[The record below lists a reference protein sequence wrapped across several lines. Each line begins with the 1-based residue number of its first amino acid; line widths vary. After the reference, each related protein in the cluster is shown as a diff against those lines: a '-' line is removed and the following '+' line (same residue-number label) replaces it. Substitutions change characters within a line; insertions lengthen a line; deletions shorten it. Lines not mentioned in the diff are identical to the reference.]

1 MKFDTTD
8 NLCVNTLRTLS
19 IDMIGKA
26 NSGHPGLPLGA
37 APLAYAIWAGSLKF
51 DPSDSEWFDRDR
63 FVLSAGHG
71 SALLYS
77 MLHLYGYGLQLD
89 DLKKFRQLDSLTP
102 GHPEYRHT
110 RGVETT
116 TGPLGQGIANAVG
129 MALAEKL
136 LAQKLNTPEFPLVD
150 HFTYVL
156 CGDGDLMEGLSY
168 EAASLAGTW
177 KLGKLICVYD
187 SNGITIEGSTNLAFT
202 EDVKKRFLAQDW
214 QVLEVEDGN
223 DLGELDS
230 AIRKARRETEQ
241 PSIIIARTHIGF
253 GSPKQ
258 DKNSVHGEP
267 LKPEEILATK
277 KALGWPSEEP
287 FFVPE
292 EAKAR
297 FTEQAEYGAKA
308 RKRWLKLWKNYAD
321 ALPEKAELAKAMLG
335 RDIPEDLFKQDAAL
349 FDDTCVGAV
358 SKASGQQTAKPMA
371 TREASGKVINLMAA
385 ALPGL
390 TGGAADL
397 GPSTKTDFV
406 KEPGRTLHFG
416 IREHAMGSILNGLAL
431 HGGLIPF
438 GATFLVF
445 SDYMRPALR
454 LAALMQT
461 PAVFVFTHDSIGVGE
476 DGPTH
481 QPVEQLMSLRLIP
494 GLLVLRPAD
503 AWETLYA
510 WEAAVRSRRP
520 TCLALSRQK
529 LPLMTQY
536 KEKIAAGVKRGA
548 YLLRGPSTVPS
559 IELIASGS
567 EVSLLFEAAVML
579 EKGGIAARIISV
591 PSFELFREQDQA
603 YRESVFLHNLPKL
616 AVEAGRSIGW
626 TELVGTEV
634 EVMGIDG
641 FGKSAPAEQVYAAL
655 GLTAEKI
662 AAAARKLV
670 K

>member
-19 IDMIGKA
+19 IDMVGQA
-26 NSGHPGLPLGA
+26 DSGHPGLPLGA
-37 APLAYAIWAGSLKF
+37 APLAYAVWAGHLKF
-51 DPSDSEWFDRDR
+51 FPSDPAWFDRDR

-71 SALLYS
+71 SSMLYS
-77 MLHLYGYGLQLD
+77 MLHLYGYGLQLE

-102 GHPEYRHT
+102 GHPEYGHT
-110 RGVETT
+110 KGVETT
-116 TGPLGQGIANAVG
+116 TGPLGQGFANAVG

-136 LAQKLNTPEFPLVD
+136 LAEKLNTPEFALVD

-168 EAASLAGTW
+168 EAASLAGTM
-177 KLGKLICVYD
+177 KLGKLICLYD

-202 EDVKKRFLAQDW
+202 EDVKKRFQAQDW
-214 QVLEVEDGN
+214 QVIEVENGN
-223 DLGELDS
+223 DLDEIDA
-230 AIRKARRETEQ
+230 AIKKAKRETES
-241 PSIIIARTHIGF
+241 PSIIIAKTHIGF
-253 GSPKQ
+253 ASPKQ

-277 KALGWPSEEP
+277 KALGWPSTEP

-292 EAKAR
+292 EAQAR
-297 FTEQAEYGAKA
+297 FTAQAAAGEND
-308 RKRWLKLWKNYAD
+308 RKRWLKLWKKYSE

-335 RDIPEDLFKQDAAL
+335 REIPEGLFNPDSAF
-349 FDDTCVGAV
+349 FD
-358 SKASGQQTAKPMA
+358 KAMA
-371 TREASGKVINLMAA
+371 TREASGKVINLLAD
-385 ALPGL
+385 ALPGF
-390 TGGAADL
+390 TGGSADL
-397 GPSTKTDFV
+397 GPSTKTDFI
-406 KEPGRTLHFG
+406 KEPARTLHFG
-416 IREHAMGSILNGLAL
+416 IREHAMGSIINGMAL

-454 LAALMQT
+454 LAAVMQA

-481 QPVEQLMSLRLIP
+481 QPVEHLMSLRLIP

-503 AWETLYA
+503 AWETLHA
-510 WEAAVRSRRP
+510 WETAVRSKRP
-520 TCLALSRQK
+520 ACIALSRQK

-536 KEKIAAGVKRGA
+536 REKIAAGLKRGA

-567 EVSLLFEAAVML
+567 EVSMLFEAAALL
-579 EKGGIAARIISV
+579 EKDGIAARIISV
-591 PSFELFREQDQA
+591 PSFELFREQDKA
-603 YRESVFLHNLPKL
+603 YRDSVFLPNLPKL

-634 EVMGIDG
+634 ETIGVES
-641 FGKSAPAEQVYAAL
+641 FGKSAPAGQVYAAL
-655 GLTAEKI
+655 GITPEKI
-662 AAAARKLV
+662 AAAAKKLV

>member
-8 NLCVNTLRTLS
+8 KLCVNTLRTLS
-19 IDMIGKA
+19 IDMVGKA
-26 NSGHPGLPLGA
+26 DSGHPGLPLGA

-51 DPSDSEWFDRDR
+51 DPADAEWFDRDR

-71 SALLYS
+71 SSLLYS
-77 MLHLYGYGLQLD
+77 LLHLYGYGLQLD

-102 GHPEYRHT
+102 GHPEHRHT
-110 RGVETT
+110 RGVEMT
-116 TGPLGQGIANAVG
+116 TGPLGQGFASAVG

-136 LAQKLNTPEFPLVD
+136 LAEKLNTPDFPLVD
-150 HFTYVL
+150 HNTYIL
-156 CGDGDLMEGLSY
+156 CGDGDLMEGVSY
-168 EAASLAGTW
+168 EAASLAGTM

-187 SNGITIEGSTNLAFT
+187 SNGITIEGSTGLAFT

-214 QVLEVEDGN
+214 QVIEVEDGN
-223 DLGELDS
+223 DLDELDS
-230 AIRKARRETEQ
+230 AIRKAKRETEK
-241 PSIIIARTHIGF
+241 PSIVIAKTHIGF
-253 GSPKQ
+253 ASPKQ

-277 KALGWPSEEP
+277 KALGWPSEEA

-292 EAKAR
+292 EARAR
-297 FTEQAEYGAKA
+297 FAGQAEYGAKA
-308 RKRWLKLWKNYAD
+308 RKRWLKLWKNYAE
-321 ALPEKAELAKAMLG
+321 ANPEKAELAKALLG
-335 RDIPEDLFKQDAAL
+335 RDIPEDLFKLEPAF
-349 FDDTCVGAV
+349 FD
-358 SKASGQQTAKPMA
+358 KPVA
-371 TREASGKVINLMAA
+371 TREASGKVINLMAEK
-385 ALPGL
+385 LPGL
-390 TGGAADL
+390 TGGSADL

-406 KEPGRTLHFG
+406 KEPARTLHFG

-454 LAALMQT
+454 LAAVMQT

-481 QPVEQLMSLRLIP
+481 QPVEHLMSLRLIP

-510 WEAAVRSRRP
+510 WETAVRSKRP

-529 LPLMTQY
+529 LPLLTQY
-536 KEKIAAGVKRGA
+536 KEKIAAGLKRGA

-559 IELIASGS
+559 IELIATGS
-567 EVSLLFEAAVML
+567 EVSLLFEAAALL
-579 EKGGIAARIISV
+579 EKDGIAARIISV
-591 PSFELFREQDQA
+591 PSFELFREQDQV
-603 YRESVFLHNLPKL
+603 YKDSVFLPNMPKL

-634 EVMGIDG
+634 AVMGVET
-641 FGKSAPAEQVYAAL
+641 FGKSAPAGDAYKAL
-655 GLTAEKI
+655 GLTAETI
-662 AAAARKLV
+662 AAAAKKLV

>member
-8 NLCVNTLRTLS
+8 NLCVNTIRGLS
-19 IDMIGKA
+19 IDMVGKA
-26 NSGHPGLPLGA
+26 DSGHPGLPLGA
-37 APLAYAIWAGSLKF
+37 APLAYALWAGSLKF
-51 DPSDSEWFDRDR
+51 SATDPEWFDRDR

-71 SALLYS
+71 SSMLYS
-77 MLHLYGYGLQLD
+77 LLHLYGFGLELD

-110 RGVETT
+110 KGVEMT
-116 TGPLGQGIANAVG
+116 TGPLGQGFATAVG

-136 LAQKLNTPEFPLVD
+136 MAEKLNTPEFPLVD
-150 HFTYVL
+150 HCTYVL
-156 CGDGDLMEGLSY
+156 CGDGDLMEGVSY
-168 EAASLAGTW
+168 EAASLAGTM
-177 KLGKLICVYD
+177 KLGKLICIYD
-187 SNGITIEGSTNLAFT
+187 SNGITIEGSTDLAFT
-202 EDVKKRFLAQDW
+202 EDVKKRFQAQSW
-214 QVLEVEDGN
+214 QVIEVEDGN
-223 DLGELDS
+223 DLDALDA
-230 AIRKARRETEQ
+230 AIRKAKRETEQ
-241 PSIIIARTHIGF
+241 PSIIIAKTHIGF

-258 DKNSVHGEP
+258 DKSSVHGEP
-267 LKPEEILATK
+267 LKPEEISATK
-277 KALGWPSEEP
+277 KVLGCPPDEP
-287 FFVPE
+287 FCVPA
-292 EAKAR
+292 EARAR
-297 FTEQAEYGAKA
+297 FAEQAAAGERD
-308 RKRWLKLWKNYAD
+308 RKRWLKLWKNYSEANPAKAD
-321 ALPEKAELAKAMLG
+321 LAKAMLG
-335 RDIPEDLFKQDAAL
+335 REIPEGLFNQEPAF
-349 FDDTCVGAV
+349 FD
-358 SKASGQQTAKPMA
+358 KPVA
-371 TREASGKVINLMAA
+371 TREASGKVINLMAD

-390 TGGAADL
+390 TGGSADL

-416 IREHAMGSILNGLAL
+416 IREHAMGAILNGLAL

-481 QPVEQLMSLRLIP
+481 QPVEHLMSLRLIP

-510 WEAAVRSRRP
+510 WEAAVRSKRP
-520 TCLALSRQK
+520 ACLALSRQK

-536 KEKIAAGVKRGA
+536 KEKIAAGLKRGA

-559 IELIASGS
+559 VELIASGS
-567 EVSLLFEAAVML
+567 EVSMLFEAAALL
-579 EKGGIAARIISV
+579 EKDGIAARIISV

-603 YRESVFLHNLPKL
+603 YKDSVFLPNLPKL
-616 AVEAGRSIGW
+616 AVEAGRSVGW
-626 TELVGTEV
+626 TELLGTEV
-634 EVMGIDG
+634 STIGVET
-641 FGKSAPAEQVYAAL
+641 FGKSAPAGQAYAAL
-655 GLTAEKI
+655 GITPEKI
-662 AAAARKLV
+662 AAAAKKLV

>member
-8 NLCVNTLRTLS
+8 TLCVNTLRTLA
-19 IDMIGKA
+19 IDMVGQA
-26 NSGHPGLPLGA
+26 DSGHPGLPLGA
-37 APLAYAIWAGSLKF
+37 APLAYAIWAGHLKF
-51 DPSDSEWFDRDR
+51 SASDPLWFDRDR

-71 SALLYS
+71 SSLLYS
-77 MLHLYGYGLQLD
+77 MLHLYGYGLRLE

-102 GHPEYRHT
+102 GHPEYGHT

-116 TGPLGQGIANAVG
+116 TGPLGQGFANAVG
-129 MALAEKL
+129 LALAEKL
-136 LAQKLNTPEFPLVD
+136 ISEKLNTPEFTLVD

-168 EAASLAGTW
+168 EAASLAGTM
-177 KLGKLICVYD
+177 KLGKLICLYD
-187 SNGITIEGSTNLAFT
+187 SNGITIEGSTGLAFT

-214 QVLEVEDGN
+214 QVIEVADGN
-223 DLGELDS
+223 DLAELDS
-230 AIRKARRETEQ
+230 AIKKAKRTADQ
-241 PSIIIARTHIGF
+241 PSLIIAKTHIGWA
-253 GSPKQ
+253 SPKQ

-277 KALGWPSEEP
+277 AKLGWPSTEP

-297 FTEQAEYGAKA
+297 FEEQSASGEKD
-308 RKRWLKLWKNYAD
+308 RKRWLKLWEKYSA
-321 ALPEKAELAKAMLG
+321 ALPGNAELAKAMLG
-335 RDIPEDLFKQDAAL
+335 REIPEDLFKPADSF
-349 FDDTCVGAV
+349 FDKAV
-358 SKASGQQTAKPMA
+358 A
-371 TREASGKVINLMAA
+371 TREASGKVINLMAERM
-385 ALPGL
+385 PGL
-390 TGGAADL
+390 TGGSADL
-397 GPSTKTDFV
+397 GPSTKTDFI
-406 KEPGRTLHFG
+406 KEPARTLHFG

-454 LAALMQT
+454 LAAIMNA
-461 PAVFVFTHDSIGVGE
+461 PAIFVFTHDSIGVGE

-481 QPVEQLMSLRLIP
+481 QPVEHLMSLRLIP

-503 AWETLYA
+503 AWETLHA
-510 WEAAVRSRRP
+510 WETAVRLKRP
-520 TCLALSRQK
+520 ACIALSRQK
-529 LPLMTQY
+529 LPLLTQY
-536 KEKIAAGVKRGA
+536 REKIAAGVARGA
-548 YLLRGPSTVPS
+548 YLLRGPSTTPS
-559 IELIASGS
+559 VELIASGS
-567 EVSLLFEAAVML
+567 EVSLLFEAAALL
-579 EKGGIAARIISV
+579 EKDGIAARIISV

-603 YRESVFLHNLPKL
+603 YKDSIFVAGLPKV
-616 AVEAGRSIGW
+616 AVEAGRGTGW
-626 TELVGTEV
+626 KDFINAPVTVLGLET
-634 EVMGIDG
+634 
-641 FGKSAPAEQVYAAL
+641 FGKSAPAGQIYAAV